1 MTLSRRGWCLAGFL
15 WLLLSLVQGTG
26 LTVADTKHDLTADP
40 WGFLAQALSPW
51 TDVFPLGQL
60 QNQAYGY
67 LFPQGLF
74 FALLDPLPDW
84 LTQRLWWAL
93 LLFLAFAG
101 TVKLLEATGT
111 GSRHSRV
118 VAAVLFAL
126 SPRIITTLGAISSEA
141 WTVALVPWIMLPV
154 VRVLA
159 PGPRPTT
166 RRVAAAGLGSAVAV
180 LCLGAVNAVA
190 TLAAVV
196 PAVLWWLVQ
205 GVLAGGGT
213 SGGTGTDAASRKERR
228 RTAWRLAAWWVP
240 GGVLACFWWIGPLLI
255 LGRYS
260 PPFTDYIESGGLTTH
275 WFNLGEVLRGTTS
288 WTPFLSTER
297 QGGFALATEAV
308 FVAATLAVALLGL
321 AGLAGAVGA
330 GGTGG
335 RGGARRRM
343 PFAGT
348 WLVMLGAGVLVFG
361 LAAAPFSPVADQVQ
375 SFLDGAGAPLRNLHK
390 FDALVHLPLIAGVA
404 HLLGGLSVPRDRQAW
419 LHPEKNR
426 SVVTATA
433 LALVVVVA
441 TAPAW
446 TGRLVPEGGYRDVPS
461 SWQEAADW
469 LNDPANGADT
479 TRTMILPEART
490 AWQTWGNTRD
500 EPAQALLDVPWV
512 VRDAVPLVPPEA
524 IRGLDGLQ
532 REIVTDGAS
541 GANPALADTLLQQ
554 GVGYLLVRTDLARA
568 ADTPGA
574 RAVLRTL
581 TDSAAAGGFSEV
593 ADFGGGDGGDNGA
606 EGADIRIFR
615 VDGTDAGAG
624 GSGTHVVDSDDLE
637 ITAGGPEVLPRL
649 AAADAAAGRP
659 LGDRILVQDVP
670 DDAWSTGDAGDA
682 AAETVTDTPALREH
696 NYGNVTGAESDI
708 RAADDAR
715 NTRNPVRDYPTG
727 LDDADLTQVRERGGT
742 VTASSSAADPTSIGG
757 AEPYSGPSAAVDGVA
772 ETAWRP
778 GTGSPVNQTLTVD
791 LDEPRS
797 QMSLSARA
805 TGSPVRVQ
813 ATTFLGGQTVASTT
827 TLVPGYRE
835 AGEDD
840 RPVVLP
846 SGEADRVELR
856 IVGSWGDPGLSEVTL
871 TELDSGED
879 VTPRRDIVV
888 PTGGE
893 MPRRWVLGQEI
904 YEFEMR
910 RTITVPDARDG
921 DAPVTATFTSDRCAA
936 ARDTVST
943 IDGVPVNCGDTVTLG
958 PGEHEVRS
966 RDRWVSLDV
975 QGQDTASNGTSGA
988 SSGDRVV
995 VTPTSV
1001 NEGRAAELDGTAL
1014 ESVTVN
1020 GWQQGW
1026 VVPAGVADGLSDDEV
1041 VSAVEVSFTAT
1052 DTYQR
1057 WLGAGLLGALV
1068 LLLCWSCAWWPGR
1081 RDKTGDAAA
1090 VAAARAT
1097 GSDAEPGVARRVFSA
1112 AGTLALSVGVAG
1124 LPGGVV
1130 GALTIALTL
1139 GVPAGVRRLP
1149 ERTAASRTVRL
1160 VLRPLVRLTRPA
1172 ALATILGGA
1181 GAVMTVRGPWG
1192 SGDYAGYSWIPELLF
1207 LGCLVA
1213 TVCSALVGGHGL
1225 RQPSQEPHLTTGLYP
1240 VEEKDGRQPPST

>member
-1 MTLSRRGWCLAGFL
+1 MTLSRRGWGLAGLL
-15 WLLLSLVQGTG
+15 WLLLSLLQGTG
-26 LTVADTKHDLTADP
+26 LTVADTKHDLTANP
-40 WGFLAQALSPW
+40 WGFLTQALSPW

-101 TVKLLEATGT
+101 VVKLLEATGT
-111 GSRHSRV
+111 GSRMSRV

-154 VRVLA
+154 VRVLL

-166 RRVAAAGLGSAVAV
+166 RRLAVAGLGSAVAV

-196 PAVLWWLVQ
+196 PAVLWWLTQ
-205 GVLAGGGT
+205 GVFATGGT
-213 SGGTGTDAASRKERR
+213 AGTGTAASVRR
-228 RTAWRLAAWWVP
+228 RTAWRFAAWWVP
-240 GGVLACFWWIGPLLI
+240 GGVLACFWWVGPLVI

-260 PPFTDYIESGGLTTH
+260 PPFTDYIEAAGLTSH

-288 WTPFLSTER
+288 WTAFLSTER
-297 QGGFALATEAV
+297 QAGFALATEAL

-321 AGLAGAVGA
+321 AGMAGAR
-330 GGTGG
+330 G
-335 RGGARRRM
+335 RL
-343 PFAGT
+343 PFAGS
-348 WLVMLGAGVLVFG
+348 WLVILGAGVAVFG

-375 SFLDGAGAPLRNLHK
+375 VFLDGAGAPLRNLHK
-390 FDALVHLPLIAGVA
+390 FDPLIHLPLVVGVA
-404 HLLGGLSVPRDRQAW
+404 HVLGGLTVPRNATAW
-419 LHPEKNR
+419 LHPEKDR
-426 SVVTATA
+426 SVVATTAVV
-433 LALVVVVA
+433 LVVAVA

-446 TGRLVPEGGYRDVPS
+446 TGRLVPEDGYRGVPS
-461 SWQEAADW
+461 SWQAAADW
-469 LNDPANGADT
+469 LNDPANGADQ

-490 AWQTWGNTRD
+490 ARQTWGNTRD

-532 REIVTDGAS
+532 REFVADGAA
-541 GANPALADTLLQQ
+541 GANPALADALVQQ
-554 GVGYLLVRTDLARA
+554 GVGYLLVRTDLART

-581 TDSAAAGGFSEV
+581 TESAAADGFTEV
-593 ADFGGGDGGDNGA
+593 ADFGDGDD
-606 EGADIRIFR
+606 EADIRIFR
-615 VDGTDAGAG
+615 VDGAGDAGAG
-624 GSGTHVVDSDDLE
+624 PHVVDADDLE

-649 AAADAAAGRP
+649 TAADAAAGRP
-659 LGDRILVQDVP
+659 SRDRILVQDVP
-670 DDAWSTGDAGDA
+670 ENTGDVPPD
-682 AAETVTDTPALREH
+682 TVTDTPALREH

-708 RAADDAR
+708 RAVDDAR

-727 LDDADLTQVRERGGT
+727 LDDADLTQVRERGGRI
-742 VTASSSAADPTSIGG
+742 TASSSAADPTSLGG
-757 AEPYSGPSAAVDGVA
+757 AEPYSGPSAAVDGVT

-778 GTGSPVNQTLTVD
+778 GTGSPINQTLTID
-791 LDEPRS
+791 LGEPHT

-805 TGSPVRVQ
+805 AGSPVRVQ
-813 ATTFLGGQTVASTT
+813 ATTYLDGETVASTT

-835 AGEDD
+835 ADSTD
-840 RPVVLP
+840 RPIVLP

-856 IVGSWGDPGLSEVTL
+856 IVGSWGDPALSEITL
-871 TELDSGED
+871 TELASGQD

-888 PTGGE
+888 PAGAGT
-893 MPRRWVLGQEI
+893 PQRWVLGQEI

-910 RTITVPDARDG
+910 RVITVPEGAE
-921 DAPVTATFTSDRCAA
+921 PVTVALNSDRCAA
-936 ARDTVST
+936 GRNTAST
-943 IDGVPVNCGDTVTLG
+943 IDGTPVNCGDSVTLE

-966 RDRWVSLDV
+966 RDRWVSLEV
-975 QGQDTASNGTSGA
+975 QSDRAAPEADDAESASD
-988 SSGDRVV
+988 DRIV
-995 VTPTSV
+995 VTSTAV
-1001 NEGRAAELDGTAL
+1001 NTGRAAEINGTSLD
-1014 ESVTVN
+1014 SVTIN

-1026 VVPAGVADGLSDDEV
+1026 IVPAGVAADMSDEDI

-1068 LLLCWSCAWWPGR
+1068 LLLGWLCAWWPGR
-1081 RDKTGDAAA
+1081 RSSGDDR
-1090 VAAARAT
+1090 VAATSVVRAGPTQHLLT
-1097 GSDAEPGVARRVFSA
+1097 G

-1124 LPGGVV
+1124 LPGGIV
-1130 GALTIALTL
+1130 GAATMVLVL
-1139 GVPAGVRRLP
+1139 GVPAGLRRLP
-1149 ERTAASRTVRL
+1149 ERTTASRGVRL
-1160 VLRPLVRLTRPA
+1160 LRRLTRPA
-1172 ALATILGGA
+1172 TLAMILGAA
-1181 GAVMTVRGPWG
+1181 GAVMMVRGSWG
-1192 SGDYAGYSWIPELLF
+1192 GGDYAGYSWIPELLF
-1207 LGCLVA
+1207 LGCVVA
-1213 TVCSALVGGHGL
+1213 TVCGALVRHDD
-1225 RQPSQEPHLTTGLYP
+1225 TT
-1240 VEEKDGRQPPST
+1240 